1 MAETSGFFQAMW
13 DESLT
18 NPITQEETGWWDRN
32 YLAKN
37 FMDYF
42 SLFVGNGVFASP
54 TNQLMVQAGTGRAI
68 TITPGWAYINGA
80 WYHNDAELTLPI
92 ATNASAT
99 NRIDSIRL
107 RYSEADRKIVAMAL
121 SGETGVIRG
130 DSIYDLE
137 LARITVLPAAVTIRT
152 ADITDMR
159 SNEEV
164 CGFVTGLLEVVTTK
178 DLFAQFT
185 AIFNDWFNEVR
196 DQVTGDLAIKLQK
209 EFVELNKKVED
220 YQKNTEKLINEFE
233 STVNKK
239 VGDIEEVANSAKNTI
254 QEFVDKDF
262 VIAKQSLT
270 FSNGVCTIVD
280 SRVTAD
286 SLVDVYFTKES
297 TPAAEAATIY
307 VDSEAGKI
315 ILTATTQ
322 PTTALEAVIRVRVR

>member
-1 MAETSGFFQAMW
+1 MAEASGFFQAMW

-54 TNQLMVQAGTGRAI
+54 TNQLIVRAGAGR
-68 TITPGWAYINGA
+68 TITVMPGWAYINGA

-107 RYSEADRKIVAMAL
+107 RYSEADRKIVAMVL

-137 LARITVLPAAVTIRT
+137 LARITVLPAAVTIRA

-185 AIFNDWFNEVR
+185 AIFNDWFDEVK
-196 DQVTGDLAIKLQK
+196 DQVTGDLAIRLQQ
-209 EFVELNKKVED
+209 EFIELNKKVED
-220 YQKNTEKLINEFE
+220 YQKN
-233 STVNKK
+233 VNKQISE
-239 VGDIEEVANSAKNTI
+239 IEQVANTAKETMQN
-254 QEFVDKDF
+254 FVDKDF
-262 VIAKQSLT
+262 VIPKQTLT
-270 FSNGVCTIVD
+270 FVNKVCTITNDKVL
-280 SRVTAD
+280 AD
-286 SLVDVYFTKES
+286 SLIDVYFTKDCMV
-297 TPAAEAATIY
+297 AAETATIY
-307 VDSEAGKI
+307 VDSEVGKI
-315 ILTATTQ
+315 VLTAETQ
-322 PTTALEAVIRVRVR
+322 PTETLEAIIRVRVS

>member
-1 MAETSGFFQAMW
+1 MAEASGFFQAMW

-54 TNQLMVQAGTGRAI
+54 TNQLIVRAGTGR
-68 TITPGWAYINGA
+68 TITVMPGWAYINGA

-107 RYSEADRKIVAMAL
+107 RYSEADRKIVAMVL

-137 LARITVLPAAVTIRT
+137 LARITVLPAAVTIRA
-152 ADITDMR
+152 ADISDMR

-185 AIFNDWFNEVR
+185 AIFNDWFDEVK
-196 DQVTGDLAIKLQK
+196 DQATGDLAIKLQQ
-209 EFVELNKKVED
+209 EFTELNKKVED
-220 YQKNTEKLINEFE
+220 YQNN
-233 STVNKK
+233 VNKQISE
-239 VGDIEEVANSAKNTI
+239 IEQVANTAKETMQN
-254 QEFVDKDF
+254 FVDKDF
-262 VIAKQSLT
+262 VIPKQTLT
-270 FSNGVCTIVD
+270 FVNKVCTIINDKVL
-280 SRVTAD
+280 AD
-286 SLVDVYFTKES
+286 SLIDVYFTKES
-297 TPAAEAATIY
+297 TSVAESAAIY
-307 VDSEAGKI
+307 VDSEDGKI
-315 ILTATTQ
+315 VLTATTQ
-322 PTTALEAVIRVRVR
+322 PTGSLEATIRVRVK